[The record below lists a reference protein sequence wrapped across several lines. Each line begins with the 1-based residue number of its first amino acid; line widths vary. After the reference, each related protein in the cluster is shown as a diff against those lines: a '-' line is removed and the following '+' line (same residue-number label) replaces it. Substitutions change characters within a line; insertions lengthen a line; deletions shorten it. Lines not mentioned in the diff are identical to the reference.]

1 MPELPEVQTTVNGI
15 NTVAK
20 NKIIVDVWTDLK
32 SEAKMFSSTIKNPRF
47 FANFKKKIINGKIT
61 KADRKGKNILIH
73 LNNQETIL
81 IHMKMTGHIMYGK
94 YIYNKKENKWIPE
107 KGQRALEDPYN
118 RFIHLVFTLNNGMHL
133 VMSDTRKFAK
143 VTLVDEDLHKELKQ
157 IGPEPLDDNFT
168 YEVFNKNINK
178 YPNKFIKTSLM
189 DTRLVA
195 GIGNIYSDE
204 ILHKAKVL
212 PYRPVSSLNNIELK
226 NIYKNIKPLLL
237 DGINFGGDSMSD
249 YRNIYGEKGNFQ
261 GKHKVYRRKGLNC
274 FGKDCKGSIQRKV
287 LNGRSSHYC
296 PDCQK

>member
-32 SEAKMFSSTIKNPRF
+32 SEAKMFSSTIKNPKF
-47 FANFKKKIINGKIT
+47 FSNFKKKIINGKII
-61 KADRKGKNILIH
+61 KAERKGKNILIH
-73 LNNQETIL
+73 LDNKETIL

-94 YIYNKKENKWIPE
+94 YIYNKKENKWMPE
-107 KGQRALEDPYN
+107 KGQKALEDPYN
-118 RFIHLVFTLNNGMHL
+118 RFIHLVFILNNGMHL

-168 YEVFNKNINK
+168 YNVFHKNINR

-204 ILHKAKVL
+204 ILHKSKIL
-212 PYRPVSSLNNIELK
+212 PNRKVSSLNEKELK
-226 NIYKNIKPLLL
+226 EIYKNIKILLNK
-237 DGINFGGDSMSD
+237 GIELGGDSMSD
-249 YRNIYGEKGNFQ
+249 YRNIYGQKGGFQ
-261 GKHKVYRRKGLNC
+261 NTHKVYRRNKEKCLNKSC
-274 FGKDCKGSIQRKV
+274 DGIIQRQI
-287 LNGRSSHYC
+287 LDGRSSHFC
-296 PDCQK
+296 IRCQK